1 MQDNSY
7 YDTQPNGGMPNMI
20 NPLGM
25 AMSLT
30 MPGISSFYKF
40 VDLIVSKSVSDF
52 TLEYPKLMF
61 HLAPLMVAECTNE
74 YMKNSML
81 NALTRYMVAMLS
93 PIIRDLEYSDFSEED
108 IENFRTRFEDLKG
121 HSSACSNVK
130 IESKIERS
138 GQSYTKYN
146 FTTHHSSSPITKEE
160 TPNQNTKNPRP
171 DMLPL
176 SGVVECSEYA
186 VSLGLGIARDNGY
199 NRINCSAENTLTDV
213 LSLASD
219 LRIISVN
226 DNLMFSQSSVS
237 PGDVEDRVIRQRVI
251 KDREKEPSIKD
262 KKEELREKLMR
273 TKKSRKQEELEE
285 SDDSEESDGD
295 N

>member
-1 MQDNSY
+1 MDSSY

-20 NPLGM
+20 NPIGM
-25 AMSLT
+25 ASSLT

-61 HLAPLMVAECTNE
+61 HLAPLMVAETTNE

-93 PIIRDLEYSDFSEED
+93 PIIKNIDNSDFTDEE
-108 IENFRTRFEDLKG
+108 IEDFTTRFNELKG
-121 HSSACSNVK
+121 HANACSNVK

-138 GQSYTKYN
+138 GQSYTKYS
-146 FTTHHSSSPITKEE
+146 FTTHHSS
-160 TPNQNTKNPRP
+160 TPLVQKPTPEKDKKFSHP
-171 DMLPL
+171 DMNPL
-176 SGVVECSEYA
+176 AGTVECSEYA
-186 VSLGLGIARDNGY
+186 VGIGVGIARDNGY
-199 NRINCSAENTLTDV
+199 NRINCHAENTLTEA

-219 LRIISVN
+219 LGIISID

-237 PGDVEDRVIRQRVI
+237 PGDVEDRVQRHRVI
-251 KDREKEPSIKD
+251 GRKRELNDRRDTPPRRKPETNG
-262 KKEELREKLMR
+262 EEG
-273 TKKSRKQEELEE
+273 
-285 SDDSEESDGD
+285 DD
-295 N
+295 